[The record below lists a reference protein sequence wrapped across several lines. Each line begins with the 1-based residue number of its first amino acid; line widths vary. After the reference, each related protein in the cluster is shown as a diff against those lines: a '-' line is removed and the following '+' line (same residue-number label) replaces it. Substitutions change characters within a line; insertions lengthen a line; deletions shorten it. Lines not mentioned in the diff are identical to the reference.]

1 MAAQL
6 GHKLVGGRCL
16 YSLNA
21 NGRRFDGHAPRHREF
36 EMKIISI
43 LFVLLL
49 LSGAGIFFA
58 LQNRRSQEPLAG
70 SAYVIGT
77 SEEVDSEGADGPN
90 DAAKPGRRHRD
101 KSAAESEEWLTHF
114 ELLERSG
121 EVVRSEDLL
130 GQPYVVGFFFTLC
143 PSICVNQN
151 AKVQELQEKYR
162 GRPLR
167 LLSIS
172 CDPDVDRP
180 AVLAEYAKRFN
191 ADPKQ
196 WLFLTGDMDYITRVA
211 GEMYF
216 LAASL
221 RFHAEKF
228 VLVDAQGNNVGFY
241 TWSDPLQF
249 NQLQRD
255 IDKLLD
261 EADAHSS
268 K

>member
-1 MAAQL
+1 
-6 GHKLVGGRCL
+6 
-16 YSLNA
+16 
-21 NGRRFDGHAPRHREF
+21 
-36 EMKIISI
+36 MKVMSI
-43 LFVLLL
+43 LFVLLV
-49 LSGAGIFFA
+49 LSGAGILFA
-58 LQNRRSQEPLAG
+58 LQARRAQGPAG

-77 SEEVDSEGADGPN
+77 SDDATMDG
-90 DAAKPGRRHRD
+90 KSSRTQSTSRHQRKRP
-101 KSAAESEEWLTHF
+101 KSGAESEEWLSRF
-114 ELLERSG
+114 ELIERSG
-121 EVVRSEDLL
+121 ETVRSEDLK

-162 GRPLR
+162 GQALR

-172 CDPDVDRP
+172 CDPEVDRP
-180 AVLAEYAKRFN
+180 EVLTEYAKRFN

-196 WLFLTGDMDYITRVA
+196 WLFLTGEMDYIARVA
-211 GEMYF
+211 AEMYF
-216 LAASL
+216 LSAAR

-241 TWSDPLQF
+241 NWSDPLQF
-249 NQLQRD
+249 NQLQSD

-261 EADAHSS
+261 GKELPPVM

>member
-1 MAAQL
+1 
-6 GHKLVGGRCL
+6 
-16 YSLNA
+16 
-21 NGRRFDGHAPRHREF
+21 
-36 EMKIISI
+36 MKVMSI
-43 LFVLLL
+43 LFVLLI
-49 LSGAGIFFA
+49 LSGAGILFA
-58 LQNRRSQEPLAG
+58 LQSRRAQQPLAG
-70 SAYVIGT
+70 SAYVTGT
-77 SEEVDSEGADGPN
+77 SEDLTSQGDNSPHAGA
-90 DAAKPGRRHRD
+90 KRRGRQRD
-101 KSAAESEEWLTHF
+101 KSGAESEEWLTHF

-121 EVVRSEDLL
+121 EVVRSEDLK

-151 AKVQELQEKYR
+151 AKVQELQDKYR

-172 CDPDVDRP
+172 CDPEVDRP

-196 WLFLTGDMDYITRVA
+196 WLFLTGEMDNITRVA

-216 LAASL
+216 LAASR

-261 EADAHSS
+261 APESPIPPRDN
-268 K
+268 